1 MIVLSKFQF
10 DLSFSTIVMLFSRV
24 TAEWDLG
31 EPPVG
36 AVMLSHSA
44 AKHKM
49 AVRPRRTTGPTRH
62 RRLQQLS
69 ASVLPSMPEM
79 NEDVVANVSSM
90 AKSQSEHL
98 EYYSSSAGGASTTTT
113 TVTST
118 TSASYA
124 RRDSESF
131 RQPTLKTLDAV

>member
-1 MIVLSKFQF
+1 
-10 DLSFSTIVMLFSRV
+10 
-24 TAEWDLG
+24 
-31 EPPVG
+31 
-36 AVMLSHSA
+36 MLSHSA

-79 NEDVVANVSSM
+79 NEDVASSTTTTM

-98 EYYSSSAGGASTTTT
+98 EYYSAGGGT
-113 TVTST
+113 TVSQSSTS
-118 TSASYA
+118 SSYA
-124 RRDSESF
+124 RRDSEQKRF
-131 RQPTLKTLDAV
+131 ELLTF